1 MDEIV
6 KTYKV
11 SSLYVM
17 CSYRESFCLSPL
29 EANSCGIPAICFDSA
44 TGVLD
49 IIEDGKNGFIIKNRD
64 FNEMANKIIEY
75 FNIKDKSKMQKYSLE
90 VANKFSC
97 KNISKLWFNLLD
109 EYAVSAQSAANS
121 SDSFSS

>member
-17 CSYRESFCLSPL
+17 CSYRESFGLSPL

-64 FNEMANKIIEY
+64 INKMANKIIEY
-75 FNIKDKSKMQKYSLE
+75 INMKDKSKMQKYSLE
-90 VANKFSC
+90 VAKRFSYD
-97 KNISKLWFNLLD
+97 NISYLWFNLLD